1 MGFKGSAYT
10 QSEPVSPLALEK
22 SRVLFSGEKQNL
34 GNRNTNLI
42 SLVDSPG
49 GNKADY
55 SVKPKRVELRL
66 LG

>member
-10 QSEPVSPLALEK
+10 QSEPVSPSAQEK

-34 GNRNTNLI
+34 GDRNTNFI

-49 GNKADY
+49 ENKADY
-55 SVKPKRVELRL
+55 SVKPKKVEVRL